1 MGLVV
6 REEELEFKILRNI
19 NRGIKVSSAQ
29 SSLRLTWKEII
40 NSRSIRDQ
48 QVLHTGK
55 QGLMRHIQLYDFIS
69 TACRSIDGE
78 KMHTIKLRLERI
90 LF

>member
-6 REEELEFKILRNI
+6 REEELEFKLLGNV
-19 NRGIKVSSAQ
+19 NRGVKISSAQ
-29 SSLRLTWKEII
+29 GSLRLTWKEII

-55 QGLMRHIQLYDFIS
+55 QGLMRHV
-69 TACRSIDGE
+69 
-78 KMHTIKLRLERI
+78 
-90 LF
+90 